1 MAQYNVIIRKKL
13 NHYQNHFT
21 SFGLNLEMA
30 VPKTISTSF
39 KQHFMKKNAALFLSF
54 LLAAFSSFAQSTI
67 AGFSKS
73 SAEAQSAAEKNFD
86 AGLSAKNVDDFI
98 KTLSAVPHH
107 VASPGGDAN
116 IKFIADK
123 FKSWG
128 YDTEVETFYVLFPT
142 PVTRELS
149 MTGTRP
155 FRASLKEP
163 MLAADATSGQSG
175 QLPVYNCWSADG
187 DVISELVFVNYGVPA
202 DYEMLERMG
211 IDVKG
216 KIVIAKYGRSWRGIK
231 PKVAQEHG
239 AIGCIIYSDPKEDGY
254 YQGDVYPK
262 GPFRPELGVQ
272 RGSVEDIPIYP
283 GDPLTP
289 GVGATKDAKRLDRKD
304 ASNLLKIPVI
314 PISYAD
320 ALPLL
325 QGLEGQVVPE
335 GWRGA
340 LPITYH
346 VGPSKNKVHL
356 KLSFDW
362 QVRPISNIIARL
374 KGGELPDQWV
384 IRGNHHDAWVNG
396 AADPISGL
404 AAMMEEARSVSEMV
418 KTGYKPKRT
427 IVYCAWDAE
436 EPGLMG
442 STEWVEYHA
451 DELQQKAVIYIN
463 SDGNGRGFLDAG
475 GSQSLEPAFTEI
487 MKDVQDPQTKVSVF
501 ERRKSADIVGA
512 VSAQRKKDLI
522 KKNIYELE
530 ALGSGSDFSPFA
542 QHIGIPSMN
551 IGFGG
556 EDDGGE
562 YHSIYD
568 SYDLYKRFKD
578 PTFEYGVALA
588 KVAGRTTLRFANA
601 EALPFDYRNLQKT
614 IGKYVT
620 EVIALADN
628 MRENTALENQLIKEK
643 YYSLSNNVTAPLL
656 PPVAK
661 AEVPFLNFGSLQNA
675 VAALEKATTN
685 LNDAINKTD
694 IPAAKKEELNK
705 KLYQAEQNLL
715 TKEGLPRRGWYRHA
729 VYAPGFYTGYGVK
742 TLPGI
747 REAIEQ
753 RNFKEAQEQ
762 IEVAAGAIDKLTI
775 YLNNAVI
782 GL

>member
-1 MAQYNVIIRKKL
+1 
-13 NHYQNHFT
+13 
-21 SFGLNLEMA
+21 
-30 VPKTISTSF
+30 
-39 KQHFMKKNAALFLSF
+39 MKKNAALFLSF
-54 LLAAFSSFAQSTI
+54 SLAAATSFAQTNI
-67 AGFSKS
+67 AGFSKT
-73 SAEAQSAAEKNFD
+73 SAAAQSATEKKFD
-86 AGLSAKNVDDFI
+86 ASLSAKNVDQFI
-98 KTLSAVPHH
+98 KDLSAVPHH
-107 VASPGGDAN
+107 VASPGGDAVT
-116 IKFIADK
+116 KYIADK

-149 MTGTRP
+149 MSGTNN
-155 FRASLKEP
+155 FKASLKEP
-163 MLAADATSGQSG
+163 MLKEDATSGQSG

-187 DVISELVFVNYGVPA
+187 DVTSELVFVNYGVPA

-262 GPFRPELGVQ
+262 GPFRPELGAQ
-272 RGSVEDIPIYP
+272 RGSVEDMPVYP

-289 GVGATKDAKRLDRKD
+289 GVGATKDAKRIDRKD
-304 ASNLLKIPVI
+304 ATNLLKIPVI

-325 QGLEGQVVPE
+325 QSLEGQVVPE

-346 VGPSKNKVHL
+346 VGPSINKVHL

-362 QVRPISNIIARL
+362 QVRPIHNIIAKM
-374 KGGELPDQWV
+374 KGSELPDQWV

-396 AADPISGL
+396 AADPVSGL
-404 AAMMEEARSVSEMV
+404 AAMMEEARSIGEMA

-427 IVYCAWDAE
+427 IVYCAWDGE
-436 EPGLMG
+436 EPGLLG
-442 STEWVEYHA
+442 STEWVEFHA
-451 DELQQKAVIYIN
+451 DELQQKAVLYIN
-463 SDGNGRGFLDAG
+463 SDGNGRGYLYAG
-475 GSQSLEPAFTEI
+475 GSQALEPSFTEI
-487 MKDVQDPQTKVSVF
+487 IKDVQDPQTKVSVF
-501 ERRKSADIVGA
+501 DRRKSADIIEAG
-512 VSAQRKKDLI
+512 SAQRKKELI
-522 KKNIYELE
+522 NKTTYELE

-551 IGFGG
+551 LGFGG
-556 EDDGGE
+556 EDDDGQ
-562 YHSIYD
+562 YHSVYD

-578 PTFEYGVALA
+578 PTFEYGVVLA

-601 EALPFDYRNLQKT
+601 ETLPFDFRNLQKT

-620 EVIALADN
+620 EVMALAND
-628 MRENTALENQLIKEK
+628 MRENTAVENQLIKEK
-643 YYSLSNNVTAPLL
+643 HYSIANNVTASLL
-656 PPVAK
+656 TPAAK

-675 VAALEKATTN
+675 VSALEKATN
-685 LNDAINKTD
+685 SLNDAITKAD
-694 IPAAKKEELNK
+694 MPAAKREAMNQ
-705 KLYQAEQNLL
+705 KLYKAEQTLL

-729 VYAPGFYTGYGVK
+729 IYAPGFYTGYGVK

-753 RNFKEAQEQ
+753 RDFKEAQEQ
-762 IEVAAGAIDKLTI
+762 IEVAAGAINQLAA
-775 YLNNAVI
+775 YLNDAAK
-782 GL
+782 

>member
-1 MAQYNVIIRKKL
+1 
-13 NHYQNHFT
+13 
-21 SFGLNLEMA
+21 
-30 VPKTISTSF
+30 
-39 KQHFMKKNAALFLSF
+39 MKKNATMLLSF
-54 LLAAFSSFAQSTI
+54 SLMAATSFAQSNAI
-67 AGFSKS
+67 AGFSKAN
-73 SAEAQSAAEKNFD
+73 AEVQSATEKKFD
-86 AGLSAKNVDDFI
+86 ANLSAKNVDQFI
-98 KTLSAVPHH
+98 KDLSAVPHH
-107 VASPGGDAN
+107 VASPGGDATT
-116 IKFIADK
+116 KYIADK

-149 MTGTRP
+149 MSGSKN
-155 FRASLKEP
+155 FKASLKEP
-163 MLAADATSGQSG
+163 MLKEDATSGQAG

-187 DVISELVFVNYGVPA
+187 DVTAELVFVNYGVPA

-262 GPFRPELGVQ
+262 GPFRPELGAQ
-272 RGSVEDIPIYP
+272 RGSVEDMPIYP

-304 ASNLLKIPVI
+304 ATNLLKIPVI

-325 QGLEGQVVPE
+325 QSLEGQVVPE

-346 VGPSKNKVHL
+346 VGPSISKVHL

-362 QVRPISNIIARL
+362 QIRPIHNIIAKM
-374 KGGELPDQWV
+374 KGSELPDQWV

-396 AADPISGL
+396 AGDPVSGL
-404 AAMMEEARSVSEMV
+404 AAMMEEARSLGEMA

-427 IVYCAWDAE
+427 IVYCAWDGE
-436 EPGLMG
+436 EPGLLG
-442 STEWVEYHA
+442 STEWVEFHA
-451 DELQQKAVIYIN
+451 DELQQKAVLYIN
-463 SDGNGRGFLDAG
+463 SDGNGRGYLYAG
-475 GSQSLEPAFTEI
+475 GSQALEPAFTEI
-487 MKDVQDPQTKVSVF
+487 VKDVKDPQANVSVF
-501 ERRKSADIVGA
+501 ERRKSVDIVEAG
-512 VSAQRKKDLI
+512 SAQRRKELI
-522 KKNIYELE
+522 GKTTYELE

-551 IGFGG
+551 LGFGG
-556 EDDGGE
+556 EDDDGQ

-578 PTFEYGVALA
+578 PTFEYGVVLA

-601 EALPFDYRNLQKT
+601 EALPFDFRNLQKT
-614 IGKYVT
+614 ISKYVT
-620 EVIALADN
+620 EVITLSN
-628 MRENTALENQLIKEK
+628 EMRENTAVENQLIKEK
-643 YYSLSNNVTAPLL
+643 HYSISNNITASLL
-656 PPVAK
+656 PPTAK

-675 VAALEKATTN
+675 VGALEKATNT
-685 LNDAINKTD
+685 LNDAITKAD
-694 IPAAKKEELNK
+694 IPAAKKEALNQ
-705 KLYQAEQNLL
+705 KLYKAEQTLL

-729 VYAPGFYTGYGVK
+729 IYAPGFYTGYGVK

-753 RNFKEAQEQ
+753 RDFKEAQEQ
-762 IEVAAGAIDKLTI
+762 IEVAAGAINQLTA
-775 YLNNAVI
+775 YLNDAVK
-782 GL
+782 